1 MESNGEKK
9 GIFARL
15 EQEPKI
21 QISGIAKPIS
31 SSIFSRLGGKS
42 NSEDILE
49 DSSSA
54 FAGIFKQSEQKVS
67 FYHVYVLIET

>member
-15 EQEPKI
+15 EKEPKI
-21 QISGIAKPIS
+21 QISGVDKPIS

-42 NSEDILE
+42 NIDDILE
-49 DSSSA
+49 DPSSA
-54 FAGIFKQSEQKVS
+54 FAGILKKSDQKVS
-67 FYHVYVLIET
+67 FH